1 LNCQIK
7 QGVLEKFKKR
17 LMRKLLFIGTMLL
30 GIAACSGS
38 GSGSEIGALVN
49 RGSENSPRYYMTLE
63 AEDGDKT
70 KKKVEFMIDKLIIK
84 ELKLNEAKIREIC
97 DDGIRYADWNV
108 KFKPTYKS
116 SETASL
122 FYDKET
128 KRIKAMMSG
137 TAENAYGVP
146 DNIYTFI
153 PFDIKGKMIED
164 KDGLPEIY

>member
-1 LNCQIK
+1 M
-7 QGVLEKFKKR
+7 KFKKR
-17 LMRKLLFIGTMLL
+17 IMRKLLFIGTMLL

-153 PFDIKGKMIED
+153 PFNIKGKMIED